1 MTVSTF
7 QAAKYGPLHYNYEA
21 AKVVIGPI
29 ICEPPPLDQRPRFSI
44 EHRLNALEGS
54 KEEEIKCPRVYVVEN
69 SPYPD
74 HGTFASGIYE
84 ISKEKV
90 SCFQIICL
98 QVKL

>member
-1 MTVSTF
+1 M
-7 QAAKYGPLHYNYEA
+7 
-21 AKVVIGPI
+21 VIGPI

-69 SPYPD
+69 SPYGT
-74 HGTFASGIYE
+74 GTFASGIYE
-84 ISKEKV
+84 ISNEKV
-90 SCFQIICL
+90 SWSKIIRL